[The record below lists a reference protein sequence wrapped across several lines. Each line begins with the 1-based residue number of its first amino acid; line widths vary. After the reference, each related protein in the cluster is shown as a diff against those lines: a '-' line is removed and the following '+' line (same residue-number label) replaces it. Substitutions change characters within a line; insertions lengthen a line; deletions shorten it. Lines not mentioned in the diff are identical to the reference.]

1 MERKEEMK
9 NEEVENLEPNE
20 NEEKE
25 KKEETLKVEEKKKSK
40 KNKNDL
46 ELLEKMKSL
55 EEETL
60 RAKAD
65 LINYRKRKDE
75 EVSYILKYANADII
89 MLLLPVIDNF
99 ERVISKE
106 NLSDELKSY
115 LEGFKLIY
123 NNLLDILK
131 ANDVKEID
139 ALGKEFDPVY
149 HQSVTTRK
157 DEEKP
162 SGTVLEVYQK
172 GYTYKDKVLRPAMVI
187 INE

>member
-1 MERKEEMK
+1 MEKENINNQDTEK
-9 NEEVENLEPNE
+9 CCEEVENKKTK
-20 NEEKE
+20 KE
-25 KKEETLKVEEKKKSK
+25 KKK
-40 KNKNDL
+40 KNNEVS
-46 ELLEKMKSL
+46 ELLEKIKVF

-75 EVSYILKYANADII
+75 EVSNLLKYANADIVAS
-89 MLLLPVIDNF
+89 LLPILDNF
-99 ERVISKE
+99 ERVINKE
-106 NLSDELKSY
+106 DISEEVKSY

-123 NNLLDILK
+123 NQIKEVLSN
-131 ANDVKEID
+131 NDVKEME

-149 HQSVTTRK
+149 HQSVAMRK
-157 DEEKP
+157 DETQS
-162 SGTVLEVYQK
+162 SGIVLEVYQK